1 MLGFVSALSS
11 AVAIMILLMS
21 ILLAN
26 TIAILLENENEINVA
41 NLIYDNPEQSV
52 AIIGAEQGYSISAK
66 DILPLADKDSS
77 VRLYCT
83 YGYNLNMEMARKYLT
98 YNYLVL
104 KVALKDKT
112 IIVEQPIYK
121 PLSKNNCV
129 VEELSDEK

>member
-1 MLGFVSALSS
+1 
-11 AVAIMILLMS
+11 
-21 ILLAN
+21 
-26 TIAILLENENEINVA
+26 
-41 NLIYDNPEQSV
+41 
-52 AIIGAEQGYSISAK
+52 
-66 DILPLADKDSS
+66 
-77 VRLYCT
+77 
-83 YGYNLNMEMARKYLT
+83 MEMARKYLT